1 MEPLDLTG
9 VKEYAS
15 EIAQPLR
22 DRLVEDI
29 CRRVK
34 EAGAITT
41 TAEYEIYRA
50 EQLGLAEKEIKAAI
64 LFEQMM
70 LDDALSNREKGLA
83 ALELFFPGILPTGE
97 NEAGSAIL
105 WFYNCGKPW
114 KRGSTARMRRAGKVF
129 DYDQDDGYIFA
140 AFLEQYGVDLEQ
152 VQDLHWWKFKAMFD
166 ALRPD
171 CLFSKIVEWRST
183 DLTQVKDPKE
193 KKFIQEM
200 KQVYRLRKSVDEQEK
215 LDLIA
220 DALMGG
226 GDLSK
231 L

>member
-1 MEPLDLTG
+1 MRQD
-9 VKEYAS
+9 
-15 EIAQPLR
+15 
-22 DRLVEDI
+22 DDH
-29 CRRVK
+29 
-34 EAGAITT
+34 
-41 TAEYEIYRA
+41 
-50 EQLGLAEKEIKAAI
+50 AI
-64 LFEQMM
+64 LISSHITSD
-70 LDDALSNREKGLA
+70 LEKVA
-83 ALELFFPGILPTGE
+83 DYITFIH
-97 NEAGSAIL
+97 
-105 WFYNCGKPW
+105 
-114 KRGSTARMRRAGKVF
+114 AGKIVF
-129 DYDQDDGYIFA
+129 SKTKDDI
-140 AFLEQYGVDLEQ
+140 LEQYGVDLEQ

>member
-1 MEPLDLTG
+1 
-9 VKEYAS
+9 
-15 EIAQPLR
+15 
-22 DRLVEDI
+22 
-29 CRRVK
+29 
-34 EAGAITT
+34 
-41 TAEYEIYRA
+41 
-50 EQLGLAEKEIKAAI
+50 
-64 LFEQMM
+64 
-70 LDDALSNREKGLA
+70 
-83 ALELFFPGILPTGE
+83 
-97 NEAGSAIL
+97 
-105 WFYNCGKPW
+105 
-114 KRGSTARMRRAGKVF
+114 MRRAGKVF

-220 DALMGG
+220 DALMSGS
-226 GDLSK
+226 DLSK

>member
-1 MEPLDLTG
+1 MNLLVDPAPTVYTLGD
-9 VKEYAS
+9 KEY
-15 EIAQPLR
+15 PLNTSFR
-22 DRLVEDI
+22 F
-29 CRRVK
+29 
-34 EAGAITT
+34 G
-41 TAEYEIYRA
+41 
-50 EQLGLAEKEIKAAI
+50 I

-193 KKFIQEM
+193 KKFIQDM

>member
-1 MEPLDLTG
+1 MWF
-9 VKEYAS
+9 YAGGKRWR
-15 EIAQPLR
+15 EKR
-22 DRLVEDI
+22 
-29 CRRVK
+29 
-34 EAGAITT
+34 AGAVEGA
-41 TAEYEIYRA
+41 AEVQRIYS
-50 EQLGLAEKEIKAAI
+50 
-64 LFEQMM
+64 FEH
-70 LDDALSNREKGLA
+70 DD
-83 ALELFFPGILPTGE
+83 
-97 NEAGSAIL
+97 
-105 WFYNCGKPW
+105 
-114 KRGSTARMRRAGKVF
+114 
-129 DYDQDDGYIFA
+129 DYIYS
-140 AFLEQYGVDLEQ
+140 AFLTQYHIDL
-152 VQDLHWWKFKAMFD
+152 QDIEYLHWWKFKAMFD

-220 DALMGG
+220 DALMSG